1 MEPIAKAH
9 PELTLRLV
17 TMKSRGDLFPEL
29 PLGETGPEDG
39 GGKSFFTG
47 TLENAL
53 VRGEVDLCVHSLKDM
68 ADNQEETL
76 PLLALA
82 KRGDPRDILILPA
95 PDENRPETGG
105 AAPFPASLDRSRP
118 VGTSSIRRRIQFLA
132 LNPGL
137 RVAPIRGNVPTR
149 LSKLDAGLFGA
160 LILAAAGL
168 ERLGIT
174 RKGYMF
180 PVSEM
185 VPAAGQGVIAV
196 QGRRGEDYPF
206 LDAVEDP
213 LTREEVMTERL
224 VIRTLGGGCHSPSA
238 AFARI
243 AGNEISITAFYAPEG
258 GSPLKETCGCQETT
272 GFKET
277 AGFQETYGFKETY
290 GFQDSLRGERE
301 RAPFLAEALARR
313 LLQRGAGG

>member
-9 PELTLRLV
+9 PEITLRLV
-17 TMKSRGDLFPEL
+17 TMKSRGDLLPEL
-29 PLGETGPEDG
+29 PLGDPGSG

-47 TLENAL
+47 VLENAL

-68 ADNQEETL
+68 AENQEETL

-82 KRGDPRDILILPA
+82 KRGDPRDMLILPGGGGSGNA
-95 PDENRPETGG
+95 PEKVP
-105 AAPFPASLDRSRP
+105 AAADPPASPDRSLP

-137 RVAPIRGNVPTR
+137 TVAPVRGNVPTR

-168 ERLGIT
+168 ERLGIA
-174 RKGYMF
+174 RKGYAF

-213 LTREEVMTERL
+213 VTREEAMAERS
-224 VIRTLGGGCHSPSA
+224 VIRALGGGCHSPAA
-238 AFARI
+238 AFAQI
-243 AGNEISITAFYAPEG
+243 SGSEISITAFCVSG
-258 GSPLKETCGCQETT
+258 DGSPLK
-272 GFKET
+272 
-277 AGFQETYGFKETY
+277 
-290 GFQDSLRGERE
+290 DSLRGERE
-301 RAPFLAEALARR
+301 RAPFLAETLARR
-313 LLQRGAGG
+313 LLRRGAGG

>member
-1 MEPIAKAH
+1 MEPIEKAH

-17 TMKSRGDLFPEL
+17 TMKSRGDLHPEL

-39 GGKSFFTG
+39 GEKSFFTG
-47 TLENAL
+47 VLENAL

-68 ADNQEETL
+68 AEDQEETL

-95 PDENRPETGG
+95 PAKNTPETG
-105 AAPFPASLDRSRP
+105 PSPPLPASLDRSRP

-137 RVAPIRGNVPTR
+137 RVDPIRGNVPTR

-160 LILAAAGL
+160 LVLAAAGL

-174 RKGYMF
+174 RKGYIF

-213 LTREEVMTERL
+213 LTREEVMTERS
-224 VIRTLGGGCHSPSA
+224 VIRALGGGCHSPAA

-243 AGNEISITAFYAPEG
+243 SGNEISITAFYAPEG
-258 GSPLKETCGCQETT
+258 GSPSK
-272 GFKET
+272 KNS
-277 AGFQETYGFKETY
+277 GFQETSGFLETI

-313 LLQRGAGG
+313 LLQRGIGG